1 MYYIWRNVQFLYYI
15 PPNIMQIMEN
25 TLIGRSKE
33 QEVLLKALH
42 SNRPEMVAVIGRR
55 RVGKTFLIQQV
66 FANNMAFQIS
76 GIQDGTLKEQL
87 KNFTYLLKQ
96 TFGIIVPLEKPTSWL
111 DAFQQLIT
119 YLEAKVGNE
128 KQVVFFD
135 ELPWLATRRS
145 DFLKGLSFFW
155 NSWASQKNIVVVI
168 CGSSASWMI
177 QKVVEHKGG
186 LHNRLTKRVHLYPF
200 NLYETEAFLK
210 NRNINF
216 NRYQIVE
223 LYLAIGGI
231 PHYLNEIE
239 GGLSAAQNIEQICFS
254 PTGLLNNEFSRLYPA
269 LFENADNHIGV
280 IKALAEKWKGL
291 TRKEILTLSKLTDG
305 GSVTRCLDELIS
317 SGFISTY
324 FPFGKKKKEMLYRL
338 TDEYSLFYLQFIE
351 NKAHK
356 GKNIWLELSQTQ
368 EYKSWSGYAFESLCL
383 KHIPQIKKAL
393 GISGV
398 YAETSSFYQKGT
410 IQEAGIQI
418 DLLIDRKDNVINIF
432 ELKFYSGQMSLT
444 KSYSEDLREKIT
456 LFKEITKTRKQVFL
470 NVLTTFGLKH
480 NEHSIGL
487 IDKAMTMDVLFSEE
501 E

>member
-1 MYYIWRNVQFLYYI
+1 ME
-15 PPNIMQIMEN
+15 NIM
-25 TLIGRSKE
+25 IGRSKE
-33 QEVLLKALH
+33 QEVLLKALY
-42 SNRPEMVAVIGRR
+42 SRRPEMVAVIGRR
-55 RVGKTFLIQQV
+55 RVGKTFLIQSV
-66 FANNMAFQIS
+66 YAENMAFQIS
-76 GIQDGTLKEQL
+76 GIQDGTLREQL

-96 TFGIIVPLEKPTSWL
+96 TFGTVVPIEKPTSWL

-119 YLEAKVGNE
+119 CLEAKMGKE

-135 ELPWLATRRS
+135 ELPWLATKRS

-155 NSWASQKNIVVVI
+155 NSWAAQKNIVVVI

-186 LHNRLTKRVHLYPF
+186 LHNRLTKRVHLFPF
-200 NLYETEAFLK
+200 NLCETEAFLK
-210 NRNINF
+210 SLNINY

-223 LYLAIGGI
+223 LYMAMGGI
-231 PHYLNEIE
+231 PHYLNEVE
-239 GGLSAAQNIEQICFS
+239 AGLSAAQNIERICFS
-254 PTGLLNNEFSRLYPA
+254 PSGLLNNEFSRLYAA
-269 LFENADNHIGV
+269 LFENADNHIAV
-280 IKALAEKWKGL
+280 IKALAEKWQGL
-291 TRKEILTLSKLTDG
+291 TRTDIIALSKLTDG
-305 GSVTRCLDELIS
+305 GGVTRCLDELIS
-317 SGFISTY
+317 SGFVSTY

-356 GKNIWLELSQTQ
+356 GKNIWVELSQTQ
-368 EYKSWSGYAFESLCL
+368 NYKSWSGYAFESLCL

-410 IQEAGIQI
+410 AQDSGIQI
-418 DLLIDRKDNVINIF
+418 DLLIDRKDNVINVF
-432 ELKFYSGQMSLT
+432 ELKFYSGMMSLS

-470 NVLTTFGLKH
+470 NLLTTFGLKH
-480 NEHSIGL
+480 NEHSLGL
-487 IDKAMTMDVLFSEE
+487 IDKAMTMDVLFTEDE
-501 E
+501 